1 MARLFLLDG
10 HSLAYRAFYAIDAAL
25 STKDGR
31 PTNAVYGFALM
42 LNKLMEMNH
51 PEYVVATFDRGKPT
65 IRMERYAEYK
75 AQREKTPQELSVQFD
90 YIKEMLSGMGV
101 PIFEVDGHEAD
112 DCIGTLT
119 LLAEGAGIESVIVT
133 SDRDSL
139 QLISPM
145 VKVMLTRKGVTE
157 TEIMGEDEV
166 LAKYGLKPPQL
177 IDLKALMGD
186 ASDNI
191 KGVKGIGEKTALALI
206 QQFGSIEQVYASL
219 GEVTKPRVKEL
230 LVAGEQ
236 DAQLSKYLATIV
248 RDVELGFDLSQF
260 KRLEQDTARL
270 AKLYRELELYS
281 MLNRLEQT
289 APVVVSAEPV
299 LQQLELTVIT
309 AATVDEVIQCCA
321 SFAPTEGPLGLSFG
335 PNLSFTVAQG
345 NQVVVF
351 APQEERIAPELSA
364 LLASSR
370 LKVVRGLKELEV
382 SLRRYG
388 HSLGPNV
395 FDVELAAYLLDPSS
409 PSYTVSELAERFL
422 QRSVADLASESQA
435 LVDLYPVL
443 LQELSDKGLA
453 ELYMDVEAPL
463 GGVLASMEL
472 AGVSVDATVL
482 RDMAQ
487 ATEKRL
493 STIMQEIY
501 QLAGDT
507 FNIASPKQLGFIL
520 FEKLRL
526 PAIKKTKT
534 GYSTDAEVLESL
546 ADQHEIVSKILEYR
560 TLAKLK
566 STYLEGLQKV
576 IDSTG
581 KVHTTYNQ
589 TVTATGRLSSTE
601 PNLQNIP
608 IRLEEGRLI
617 RRAFRPSPGYT
628 KILAADY
635 SQIELRILAH
645 LSEDPILTEA
655 FRTGEDIHRRTAAE
669 VFGVA
674 VAEVTRDM
682 RDRAKAVNFGI
693 VYGISDYGLARDI
706 KVSRGEAK
714 AYITSY
720 FARYSGVK
728 RYIASI
734 IADAKANGYVTTLL
748 NRRRYLPDINSK
760 NFNLRSFAE
769 RTAMNT
775 PIQGTAADLIKLAMV
790 RVHAEMQRLSLK
802 SRMILQVHDELIFET
817 TEEELPALKSLVR
830 DTMENAMTLS
840 VPLTVDLKVGDNW
853 YNVEKV

>member
-1 MARLFLLDG
+1 MPRLFLLDG
-10 HSLAYRAFYAIDAAL
+10 HSLAFRAFYAIDVAL

-42 LNKLMEMNH
+42 MNKLIEQYK

-65 IRMERYAEYK
+65 IRLERYAEYK
-75 AQREKTPQELSVQFD
+75 AQREKTPPELSIQFD
-90 YIKEMLSGMGV
+90 YIKQLLQAMGV
-101 PIFEVDGHEAD
+101 PICEVDGHEAD
-112 DCIGTLT
+112 DVIGTLS
-119 LLAEGAGIESVIVT
+119 LLAEGAGIDTVIVT

-139 QLISPM
+139 QLVSPK

-157 TEIMGEDEV
+157 IEMMGEEEV
-166 LAKYGLKPPQL
+166 FAKYALKPSQL

-191 KGVKGIGEKTALALI
+191 KGVKGIGEKTGLALL
-206 QQFGSIEQVYASL
+206 QQFGTLEDIYSRID
-219 GEVTKPRVKEL
+219 EVTKARVKQL
-230 LVAGEQ
+230 LTDGKE

-260 KRLEQDTARL
+260 KRLEQDTPAL
-270 AKLYRELELYS
+270 AQVYRELELYS
-281 MLNRLEQT
+281 MLNRLEQ
-289 APVVVSAEPV
+289 ADIPAEPAS
-299 LQQLELTVIT
+299 LQQLTLEVTT
-309 AATVDEVIQCCA
+309 AKNVDEIAESCRVLAAC
-321 SFAPTEGPLGLSFG
+321 EDLLGISFG
-335 PNLSFTVAQG
+335 ADFSIAIAQG
-345 NQVVVF
+345 GQVTIF
-351 APQEERIAPELSA
+351 SPDEQRLAPELSQI
-364 LLASSR
+364 LASPL
-370 LKVVRGLKELEV
+370 LKVVRGHKQLEFT
-382 SLRRYG
+382 LRQHG
-388 HSLGPNV
+388 HSLGENV
-395 FDVELAAYLLDPSS
+395 FDVELAAYLLDPSR
-409 PSYTVSELAERFL
+409 PSYTVGELAERFL
-422 QRSVADLASESQA
+422 QRAVNDQASEAAA
-435 LVDLYPVL
+435 LVELYPVL
-443 LQELSDKGLA
+443 LTELQEKGVDK
-453 ELYMDVEAPL
+453 LYSEVEAPL
-463 GGVLASMEL
+463 SRVLASMEL
-472 AGVSVDATVL
+472 TGITVDVEVLKAMEQGTDRRLRLIMESVYA
-482 RDMAQ
+482 
-487 ATEKRL
+487 
-493 STIMQEIY
+493 
-501 QLAGDT
+501 LAGGE

-520 FEKLRL
+520 FEKLGL
-526 PAIKKTKT
+526 PVIKKNKT
-534 GYSTDAEVLESL
+534 GYSTDAEVLETL

-576 IDSTG
+576 IDNTG

-617 RRAFRPSPGYT
+617 RRAFKPSPGYD

-645 LSEDPILTEA
+645 LSRDPILTEA

-669 VFGVA
+669 VFGVNP
-674 VAEVTRDM
+674 AEVSREM

-693 VYGISDYGLARDI
+693 VYGISDYGLSRDI
-706 KVSRGEAK
+706 KVSRGEAR
-714 AYITSY
+714 AYISSY

-728 RYIASI
+728 YYIDGI
-734 IADAKANGYVTTLL
+734 IAEAKSKGYVTTLL

-790 RVHAEMQRLSLK
+790 RVHAEMERLKLK

-817 TEEELPALKSLVR
+817 TDDEMPVLKELVR
-830 DTMENAMTLS
+830 SIMENALDLN